1 MAKKTNETEYKVNGS
16 GTLKSANIDNVCTYG
31 KTEDIEVVL
40 NKAKYALEQQQ
51 EVIDETEHGF
61 DIVGVDLV
69 KVNKDLKS
77 LKRIN
82 ATKQQIKKAIKV
94 DIQVIEDYNKAIG
107 YRNYLTKQIEKLEKA
122 MG

>member
-1 MAKKTNETEYKVNGS
+1 MAKKTNENYKVNGK
-16 GTLKSANIDNVCTYG
+16 GTLKSANIDSVCTYG

-51 EVIDETEHGF
+51 EIIDETEHGF

-69 KVNKDLKS
+69 KINKDLKS

-107 YRNYLTKQIEKLEKA
+107 YRKYLTKQIEKLETA